1 MKHFCIVFS
10 RLQFIN
16 LSAIFPFHVYEIMQ
30 ASFFFVVIL
39 SYALYVI
46 DTSAFPRQLT
56 EPLEDKDMF
65 YFPASML

>member
-1 MKHFCIVFS
+1 
-10 RLQFIN
+10 
-16 LSAIFPFHVYEIMQ
+16 MQ